1 MCESNSLVIVDMASA
16 VPRGIVPRALRQLH
30 SAIIGERAHFVKLS
44 CAHIGAR
51 LVAPPMLCY
60 NQAGTGTTARA
71 VGVAVRGIALG
82 LSAARIAARFRVGSM
97 RQLYKV

>member
-16 VPRGIVPRALRQLH
+16 VQRGIVPRALKQLH

-44 CAHIGAR
+44 RAHISAR
-51 LVAPPMLCY
+51 LVAPPMICY
-60 NQAGTGTTARA
+60 NQAGTATAALA
-71 VGVAVRGIALG
+71 VGVGVALG
-82 LSAARIAARFRVGSM
+82 DNHARIAARFRVGSM

>member
-60 NQAGTGTTARA
+60 NQAATGATARA
-71 VGVAVRGIALG
+71 VGVALG
-82 LSAARIAARFRVGSM
+82 DNDARIAARFRVGSM

>member
-30 SAIIGERAHFVKLS
+30 CAIIGERAHFVKLS

-51 LVAPPMLCY
+51 LVAPPIPCY
-60 NQAGTGTTARA
+60 NAVGTLTAGLA

-82 LSAARIAARFRVGSM
+82 ISAARIAARSRVGSM